1 MKLENPQ
8 VRDLIAAEYVLGT
21 LAGGARRR
29 FEKMLW
35 NDANLRLLVEK
46 WSNKID
52 TLAAGITPVTP
63 PTHVF
68 TAIKKRLNLTAPTD
82 RTEAETPAS
91 GWGKLAFWRSA
102 TALAVAASFVL
113 ALYVSVYLPKPE
125 PAPVYVAVL
134 NNEAAQSSW
143 IIKTNVEARELS
155 IETVSPQYI
164 TAEKA
169 FELWLLPANKT
180 APISVGLVQN
190 QGVTTLTLP
199 SELSV
204 EFIKT
209 AGLAISLEPTGGSP
223 TGLPTGPVL
232 YQGKLQLL

>member
-1 MKLENPQ
+1 MKLEDPQ

-21 LAGGARRR
+21 LAGSARRR

-35 NDANLRLLVEK
+35 NDANLRLLVDK

-52 TLAAGITPVTP
+52 TLAADIVPVTP
-63 PTHVF
+63 PEHVF
-68 TAIKKRLNLTAPTD
+68 LSLKERLNLTP
-82 RTEAETPAS
+82 RPNPAES
-91 GWGKLAFWRSA
+91 SFGGWGKLAFWRSA
-102 TALAVAASFVL
+102 TALAMATSFVL
-113 ALYVSVYLPKPE
+113 ALYVGIYLPKPE

-143 IIKTNVEARELS
+143 IIKTNVAARELS
-155 IETVSPQYI
+155 IETVSPQTI
-164 TAEKA
+164 TADKA
-169 FELWLLPANKT
+169 FELWLLPANKS

-190 QGVTTLTLP
+190 QGITTLALP
-199 SELSV
+199 TQLSTD
-204 EFIKT
+204 FIKT
-209 AGLAISLEPTGGSP
+209 AGLAISLEPMGGSP